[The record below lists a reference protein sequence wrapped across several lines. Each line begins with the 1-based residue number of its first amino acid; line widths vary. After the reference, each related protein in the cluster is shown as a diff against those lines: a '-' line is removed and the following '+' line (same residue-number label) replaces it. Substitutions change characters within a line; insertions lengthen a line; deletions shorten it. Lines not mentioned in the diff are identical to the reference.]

1 MKRATPSLV
10 MTKSM
15 KRALAVLFL
24 LVPALAVAQD
34 YEMYE
39 TQYLAVRPGH
49 AKQFNEGMKAH
60 NDRFHASGPYR
71 ASVWYV
77 VDGPKSGQ
85 MFWAMGPCTFTDLD
99 GRPAGEEHEGH
110 WADNVL
116 AHAEQGE
123 TQYWRLDP
131 ELSYRPDTR
140 VRPKL
145 RVSIQDVE
153 RFEGYRY
160 RELRRKLKQVME
172 AKKYPDPILVFQGV
186 GQSATG
192 RDFAVVR
199 AFDKWAA
206 LDRDGTFVADYE
218 EVHGPGSWVRFLR
231 EAEEALRHRE
241 SEFHEIIPELSAPP
255 PATSE

>member
-1 MKRATPSLV
+1 MKRATPSPV

-15 KRALAVLFL
+15 KRALAVLFV

-49 AKQFNEGMKAH
+49 SKQFNEGMKAH

-71 ASVWYV
+71 AVVQYV
-77 VDGPKSGQ
+77 VNGPRSGQ
-85 MFWAMGPCTFTDLD
+85 MFWVMGPCTFTDLD
-99 GRPAGEEHEGH
+99 SRPAGEEHEGD

-123 TQYWRLDP
+123 TQYWRLDT

-140 VRPKL
+140 VRPKV
-145 RVSIQDVE
+145 RVRVQDVE

-160 RELRRKLKQVME
+160 LQLRRNVKQVME
-172 AKKYPDPILVFQGV
+172 AKKYPNPVLVFRSV

-192 RDFAVVR
+192 RDYALVQ
-199 AFDKWAA
+199 AFDKWAFF
-206 LDRDGTFVADYE
+206 DRDGTFAADYE
-218 EVHGPGSWVRFLR
+218 EVHGQASWRLFLR
-231 EAEEALRHRE
+231 EIEEVVRHSE
-241 SEFHEIIPELSAPP
+241 DEFHELIPELSAPP

>member
-1 MKRATPSLV
+1 MKRATPSPV

-15 KRALAVLFL
+15 KRALAVLFV

-39 TQYLAVRPGH
+39 TQYLAVRSGH
-49 AKQFNEGMKAH
+49 SKQFNAGIKAH

-71 ASVWYV
+71 ATVWYV
-77 VDGPKSGQ
+77 IDGPKSGQ
-85 MFWAMGPCTFTDLD
+85 MFWVMGPCTFTDLD
-99 GRPAGEEHEGH
+99 GRPAGEDHESD
-110 WADNVL
+110 WAENVL

-131 ELSYRPDTR
+131 DLSYRPDTR
-140 VRPKL
+140 VRPKS
-145 RVSIQDVE
+145 RVSIHDVE
-153 RFEGYRY
+153 RNEGYRY
-160 RELRRKLKQVME
+160 RELRRKVKQVQE
-172 AKKYPDPILVFQGV
+172 AKKYPDPVLVFRGV

-206 LDRDGTFVADYE
+206 LDRDGTFAADFE
-218 EVHGPGSWVRFLR
+218 EVHGSGSWVRFLR
-231 EAEEALRHRE
+231 EAEEAIGSRQTEL
-241 SEFHEIIPELSAPP
+241 HELLPDLSAPP
-255 PATSE
+255 PAASE